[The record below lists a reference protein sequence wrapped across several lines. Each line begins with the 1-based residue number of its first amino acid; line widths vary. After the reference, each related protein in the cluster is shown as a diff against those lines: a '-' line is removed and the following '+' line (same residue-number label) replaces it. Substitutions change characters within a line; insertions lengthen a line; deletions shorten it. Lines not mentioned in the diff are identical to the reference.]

1 MSKGHCLWL
10 KINPRVLIMMAEW
23 VNALLTFPREN
34 IKIPT
39 KLQNNYRWEL
49 PEAWLKRS
57 PLIKDIKE
65 KPR

>member
-1 MSKGHCLWL
+1 
-10 KINPRVLIMMAEW
+10 MMAEW
-23 VNALLTFPREN
+23 VNAMLTFPREN

-57 PLIKDIKE
+57 PLLKDIKE